1 MTLIYPAPIPDIVT
15 GYLIKMSHSRL
26 IIESDFE
33 LTQEVKLEYFVND
46 EGEFGIPVKE
56 SVQLNPN
63 LSEDQKRRLIKA
75 FSPTTRSSSTAGI
88 MINPQNG
95 ETVNVDEDGNYPEG
109 SVPEKAIWLNVLAT
123 QVPGDKLSDKVK
135 GLLLESM
142 SKMISRGR
150 I

>member
-1 MTLIYPAPIPDIVT
+1 MTLIYPAPIPDIIT
-15 GYLIKMSHSRL
+15 GYLIKLSHSRL

-33 LTQEVKLEYFVND
+33 LTQEVKLEYFTND
-46 EGEFGIPVKE
+46 EGNFGIPVKE

-63 LSEDQKRRLIKA
+63 LTEDQKRRTIRA
-75 FSPTTRSSSTAGI
+75 FSPTTRTSSTAGI
-88 MINPQNG
+88 MINPTTG
-95 ETVNVDEDGNYPEG
+95 ETVDPDELGQYPEG
-109 SVPEKAIWLNVLAT
+109 SIPEKQIWLNVLAT

>member
-1 MTLIYPAPIPDIVT
+1 MTLVYPAPIPDIIT
-15 GYLIKMSHSRL
+15 GYLIKLSHSRL

-33 LTQEVKLEYFVND
+33 LTQEVKLEYFTND
-46 EGEFGIPVKE
+46 EGNFGIPVKE

-63 LSEDQKRRLIKA
+63 LTEDQKRRTIRA
-75 FSPTTRSSSTAGI
+75 FSPTTRTSSTAGI
-88 MINPQNG
+88 MINPTTG
-95 ETVNVDEDGNYPEG
+95 ETVDPDELGQYPEG
-109 SVPEKAIWLNVLAT
+109 SIPEKQIWLNVLAT